1 MAYTLWDA
9 IDDPSL
15 GRVVILS
22 LVSIPLCVA
31 ATIFRLVA
39 TKQSRRRFGWDDLF
53 AVLALLGFLVY
64 ALAPFVGLATVGDLD
79 DEGLAILSAK
89 LAYIVTPFFYINQ
102 LFARGSLFI
111 FYYRLFWKDSS
122 FIK

>member
-64 ALAPFVGLATVGDLD
+64 ALAPFVGKLCIKEHASMIKLPF
-79 DEGLAILSAK
+79 LLS
-89 LAYIVTPFFYINQ
+89 F
-102 LFARGSLFI
+102 S
-111 FYYRLFWKDSS
+111 
-122 FIK
+122 